1 MHNITDKFIIVS
13 SINIYLVYLLGDSE
27 NSDKKVKEM
36 AELLKEGATMLSYIC
51 PECKVPLFKLK
62 NGTIICPSCKRRV
75 LLQNETDIK
84 IEYTK
89 KNIESKFELKASIE
103 KIKEKIYSKI
113 NVMLEEIDNTNDPDK
128 IDHLLSMI
136 ERLIRILKEL
146 Q

>member
-1 MHNITDKFIIVS
+1 MSDT
-13 SINIYLVYLLGDSE
+13 G
-27 NSDKKVKEM
+27 NSDRKIKEM

-75 LLQNETDIK
+75 LLSNEIDIK
-84 IEYTK
+84 SEIMR
-89 KNIESKFELKASIE
+89 KNIENKFDFKTSIE
-103 KIKEKIYSKI
+103 NIKEKIYNKI
-113 NVMLEEIDNTNDPDK
+113 NMMLEEIDNTNNPDK
-128 IDHLLSMI
+128 IDSFLSII

>member
-1 MHNITDKFIIVS
+1 LSDT
-13 SINIYLVYLLGDSE
+13 G
-27 NSDKKVKEM
+27 NSDRKIKEM

-75 LLQNETDIK
+75 LLSNEIDIK
-84 IEYTK
+84 SEIMR
-89 KNIESKFELKASIE
+89 KNIENKFDFKTSIE
-103 KIKEKIYSKI
+103 NIKEKIYNKI
-113 NVMLEEIDNTNDPDK
+113 NMMLEEIDNTNNPDK
-128 IDHLLSMI
+128 IDSFLSII

>member
-1 MHNITDKFIIVS
+1 MSDT
-13 SINIYLVYLLGDSE
+13 E
-27 NSDKKVKEM
+27 NSDRKIKEM

-84 IEYTK
+84 IESAK
-89 KNIESKFELKASIE
+89 KNIENKFEAKTFIE
-103 KIKEKIYSKI
+103 NIKGKIYNKI
-113 NVMLEEIDNTNDPDK
+113 NMILEEIDNTTDPDK
-128 IDHLLSMI
+128 IDSLLSMI
-136 ERLIRILKEL
+136 ERLIHILKEL